1 MARQIDVQYLGGYVN
16 GSTACKVEAPKPRR
30 VTRKHTAKQNNKRIV
45 LRIDPLAIMGT
56 AVACVMMVLLIV
68 GSVKL
73 MDARQELAAMDA
85 YVQTLRQE
93 NVALQEEYNAGYDLE
108 HVEKTALALGMV
120 PVEQVQHIT
129 IRVQEPEVVQLSGW
143 EQIRLFLVG
152 LFA

>member
-1 MARQIDVQYLGGYVN
+1 MARQFDVQNLGGYVN
-16 GSTACKVEAPKPRR
+16 GSTACKVEAPKPR
-30 VTRKHTAKQNNKRIV
+30 KTARRHSVKQNKRIV

-56 AVACVMMVLLIV
+56 MVACVMLVLLAV
-68 GSVKL
+68 GFVKL

-85 YVQTLRQE
+85 YVQTLQQE

-108 HVEKTALALGMV
+108 HVKNTALALGMV
-120 PVEQVQHIT
+120 PVEQVQHNT
-129 IRVQEPEVVQLSGW
+129 IRDQEPEVAPPSGW

>member
-1 MARQIDVQYLGGYVN
+1 MARQFDVQYLGGYIN
-16 GSTACKVEAPKPRR
+16 GSTACKVETPKPR
-30 VTRKHTAKQNNKRIV
+30 KTARRHSVKQNKRIV

-56 AVACVMMVLLIV
+56 MVACVMLVLLAV
-68 GSVKL
+68 GFVKL

-108 HVEKTALALGMV
+108 HVKNTALALGMV
-120 PVEQVQHIT
+120 PVEQVQHVT
-129 IRVQEPEVVQLSGW
+129 IHVQEPEVAPVSGW

>member
-1 MARQIDVQYLGGYVN
+1 MARQVDVQYLGGYMY
-16 GSTACKVEAPKPRR
+16 GSAAPKIDMPKPR
-30 VTRKHTAKQNNKRIV
+30 KTARRRAPKQAKKIV
-45 LRIDPLAIMGT
+45 LRIDPLAILGT
-56 AVACVMMVLLIV
+56 VVAIVMLVLLAV
-68 GSVKL
+68 GYFKL

-93 NVALQEEYNAGYDLE
+93 NVALQEEYDAGYDLE
-108 HVEKTALALGMV
+108 NVEQTALALGMV

-129 IRVQEPEVVQLSGW
+129 IHVQEPVPAQPSKW